1 MDDSGAVEAT
11 ELTEQGAIKPKH
23 NSKVKIM
30 WYLFTSIDWD
40 WHKTFKAGDEKD
52 SDYVSMPSSGIISC
66 TSDDQYSE
74 TVESGK
80 AVL

>member
-1 MDDSGAVEAT
+1 
-11 ELTEQGAIKPKH
+11 
-23 NSKVKIM
+23 M
-30 WYLFTSIDWD
+30 WYLFTSID